1 MYFRMAAFLDS
12 NSSDEEDFE
21 GFVVSPEEKASY
33 KVWTKKRSA
42 SEAFD
47 DGSDREDNVI
57 GDEDDYEEEDDNDD
71 DDDDYESAEEED
83 EGNEGKLCMC
93 VQVCQS
99 TFNHC

>member
-1 MYFRMAAFLDS
+1 MAAFLDS
-12 NSSDEEDFE
+12 GSSDEEDFE

-47 DGSDREDNVI
+47 DGSDSEDYVS
-57 GDEDDYEEEDDNDD
+57 GDEDDDEEDDNDDD

-83 EGNEGKLCMC
+83 EGNEGKRSMLLQISICLH
-93 VQVCQS
+93 S
-99 TFNHC
+99 TLS